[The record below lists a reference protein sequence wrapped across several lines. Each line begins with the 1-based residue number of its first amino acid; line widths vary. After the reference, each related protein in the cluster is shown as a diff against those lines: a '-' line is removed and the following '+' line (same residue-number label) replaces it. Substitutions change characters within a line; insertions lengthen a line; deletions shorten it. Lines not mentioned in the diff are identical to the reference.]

1 MSDTT
6 VTEATP
12 DEVTQI
18 ETGLE
23 GAGDGINGTWQVVT
37 DGVGLIMS
45 SSIPYDTTET
55 DDEWLRK
62 YWLSSEMVSISCEK
76 DARRCEL

>member
-1 MSDTT
+1 MSDPT

-37 DGVGLIMS
+37 DG
-45 SSIPYDTTET
+45 
-55 DDEWLRK
+55 
-62 YWLSSEMVSISCEK
+62 
-76 DARRCEL
+76 